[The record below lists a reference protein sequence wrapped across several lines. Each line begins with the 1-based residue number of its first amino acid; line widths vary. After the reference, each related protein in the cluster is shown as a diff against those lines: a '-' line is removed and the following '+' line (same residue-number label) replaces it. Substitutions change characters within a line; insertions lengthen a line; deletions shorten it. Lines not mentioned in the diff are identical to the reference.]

1 MSEFD
6 KVIGYEDVKM
16 EVRRFCD
23 VLRNPE
29 KYRKLGV
36 AMPSGIL
43 LYGDPGVGKTL
54 MAKCFIQESGCRVF
68 IIRKE
73 KPNGDFV
80 HEIKETY
87 EKAKTEDRAIV
98 FLDDMD
104 KFANEDDQHRNA
116 EEYVTVQSC
125 IDDCKGGG
133 IFTLATANDKYCL
146 PDSLLRAGRF
156 DKVIFMRWPKGTD
169 ACRIVGYFLGKKQFM
184 GDIDV
189 EEIAR
194 LMDGHSCAEL
204 ENVINEAGI
213 YAAFEDR
220 DKIHQKDV
228 VKACMRMMFGAPE
241 YTGEQDAEIISRI
254 ALHEA
259 GHAVVAEVLEPG
271 SVSLVSVCR
280 HTGADEGITKIKK
293 SDRYILSKTLQE
305 YDVMRGLGGKAA
317 TEAVY
322 GDADMGCNVD
332 MHRVF
337 ELVSEFVDNN
347 CAYGFDT
354 FERDNSSEHLLKKK
368 DMMIASELE
377 RLYKQAKKIII
388 ENRDFLDAVTQE
400 LIEKKTITYRDMQ
413 GIRSRFYLTV

>member
-16 EVRRFCD
+16 ELKRFCD

-36 AMPSGIL
+36 TTPSGIL
-43 LYGDPGVGKTL
+43 LYGEPGVGKTL
-54 MAKCFIQESGCRVF
+54 IAKCFIEESGCKVF
-68 IIRKE
+68 VIRKE

-80 HEIKETY
+80 NEVKETF
-87 EKAKTEDRAIV
+87 EKAKTESPAIV

-125 IDDCKGGG
+125 IDDCKGCGV
-133 IFTLATANDKYCL
+133 FTLATANDKYCL

-156 DKVIFMRWPKGTD
+156 DKVIEMKPPKGTD
-169 ACRIVGYFLGKKQFM
+169 ARRIIEYFLSKKQFM
-184 GDIDV
+184 GNLDV

-220 DKIHQKDV
+220 GKIHQKDV
-228 VKACMRMMFGAPE
+228 VKACMRMIFGTPE
-241 YTGEQDAEIISRI
+241 YTGEEDAEITGKI

-280 HTGADEGITKIKK
+280 HTGADEGLTKIKK
-293 SDRYILSKTLQE
+293 SDGYILSKTLQE
-305 YDVMRGLGGKAA
+305 YDVMCGLGGKAA

-322 GDADMGCNVD
+322 GDADMGCNAD

-337 ELVSEFVDNN
+337 DLVSNFVDNN
-347 CAYGFDT
+347 CAYGFEA
-354 FERDNSSEHLLKKK
+354 FEGVNSSEHLLKKK

-377 RLYKQAKKIII
+377 RLYRQAKKIII
-388 ENRDFLDAVTQE
+388 ENRDFLDAVTRE
-400 LIEKKTITYRDMQ
+400 LVEKKTITYRDMQ
-413 GIRSRFYLTV
+413 GIRSRLYPAV

>member
-1 MSEFD
+1 MREFD
-6 KVIGYEDVKM
+6 KVIGYEDAKIEM
-16 EVRRFCD
+16 KRFCD

-36 AMPSGIL
+36 TMPSGIL
-43 LYGDPGVGKTL
+43 VYGDPGVGKTL
-54 MAKCFIQESGCRVF
+54 MAKCFIEESGCKVF
-68 IIRKE
+68 VLRKE

-80 HEIKETY
+80 HEIKDTFER
-87 EKAKTEDRAIV
+87 AKEERLAIV

-104 KFANEDDQHRNA
+104 KFANEDNQHCNA
-116 EEYVTVQSC
+116 EEYITVQSC
-125 IDDCKGGG
+125 IDDCKGYGV
-133 IFTLATANDKYCL
+133 FTLATANDKYCL

-156 DKVIFMRWPKGTD
+156 DKVIKINPPKGKD
-169 ACRIVGYFLGKKQFM
+169 AKRIIEYFLSKKQFV
-184 GDIDV
+184 GDVDV

-220 DKIHQKDV
+220 DKIHQKDI
-228 VKACMRMMFGAPE
+228 VKACMRMMFGVPE
-241 YTGEQDAEIISRI
+241 YVGEENAEITGKI

-280 HTGADEGITKIKK
+280 HAGADEGITKIKK
-293 SDRYILSKTLQE
+293 SGGYMLSKTLQE
-305 YDVMRGLGGKAA
+305 YDVMCGLGGKAA

-332 MHRVF
+332 MHKVF
-337 ELVSEFVDNN
+337 ELVSVIVDNN
-347 CAYGFDT
+347 CAYGFEA
-354 FERDNSSEHLLKKK
+354 FEGANSSEHLLKKK
-368 DMMIASELE
+368 DMMIASEVE

-388 ENRDFLDAVTQE
+388 ENRGFLDAVAQE
-400 LIEKKTITYRDMQ
+400 LIKKKTITYRDMQ
-413 GIRSRFYLTV
+413 EIRSRLYPAV